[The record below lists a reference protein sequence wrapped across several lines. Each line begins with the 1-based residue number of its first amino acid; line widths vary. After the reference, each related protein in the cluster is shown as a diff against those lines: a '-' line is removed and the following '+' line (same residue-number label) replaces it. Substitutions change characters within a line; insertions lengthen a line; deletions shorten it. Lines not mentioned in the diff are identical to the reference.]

1 MRAHLLWESTGGKQ
15 GIQLATFGLRSVAS
29 CIKVLRTTRFKSSPK
44 SAVVDASW
52 EDLISEAAK
61 YPELAEAIAAMG
73 GDK

>member
-1 MRAHLLWESTGGKQ
+1 MRDHLLWVSTGGKQ
-15 GIQLATFGLRSVAS
+15 GIQLDPFGLRSVAS
-29 CIKVLRTTRFKSSPK
+29 CIRVLRTTRTKSPK

-52 EDLISEAAK
+52 KDLMNEAAK